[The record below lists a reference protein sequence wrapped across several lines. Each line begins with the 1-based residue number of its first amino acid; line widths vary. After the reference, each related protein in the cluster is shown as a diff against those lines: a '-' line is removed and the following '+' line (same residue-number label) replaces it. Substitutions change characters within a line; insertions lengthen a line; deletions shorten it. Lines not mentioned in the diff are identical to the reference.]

1 MKTITK
7 FLKVTFVGGLL
18 VVLPVWVSLLLLLKA
33 IKGAMTMLLPIAKL
47 LPQWFVHEKVAALVL
62 LLVICFV
69 VGLLIRTEP
78 GRRFGNWLSQ
88 HILDRIPGFSLM
100 RGITRQ
106 LAGKKG
112 EQAFQPAL
120 VEIEDALVP
129 AFIIEKHEDGQ
140 FTVFVSSS
148 PTPMAGAIYILQP
161 ERVHPVDVPLR
172 KAMVCVTKWGVGAA
186 EMRAAIRSGTMAEH
200 TN

>member
-1 MKTITK
+1 
-7 FLKVTFVGGLL
+7 LL
-18 VVLPVWVSLLLLLKA
+18 A
-33 IKGAMTMLLPIAKL
+33 
-47 LPQWFVHEKVAALVL
+47 
-62 LLVICFV
+62 ICFV

-78 GRRFGNWLSQ
+78 GRRFGDWLSQ
-88 HILDRIPGFSLM
+88 HILDRIPGFSLV
-100 RGITRQ
+100 RGMTRQ

-120 VEIEDALVP
+120 VEIEEALVP
-129 AFIIEKHEDGQ
+129 AFIIEKHADGQ

-172 KAMVCVTKWGVGAA
+172 KAMVCVTKWGAGAA
-186 EMRAAIRSGTMAEH
+186 EMRAAIRSGSVEEGTR
-200 TN
+200 